1 MDGRG
6 TATQNGQDRTAG
18 EVGILDLMAVLV
30 RQWRVIVLSLVA
42 ALAVGVAVLLLQP
55 TRYVAQVVVVP
66 AGHASS
72 ASTQLLGGQLSAGL
86 LAQLSLGGSSDE
98 LIGAILESRTLRDS
112 IAQRVAPDSLAADA
126 IRTVVDKHAKTKT
139 NDDGSIAITVKDT
152 DPRRAAQIANAYP
165 SIANLIASQL
175 SAEAAL
181 RKHEFLRREL
191 DDARERLYASE
202 QRMTAFQRSK
212 DLPEVQEQARRSID
226 VAATLQQRIMEQEM
240 DIVQLE
246 RSATHDNPE
255 LQTARA
261 ELATLQNQLRQMT
274 SDSGGNHV
282 LLSLRSSPDL
292 KAASARLLRQYSQD
306 EQVYNMLMASYVQT
320 QLDAQSDLPVLSVLD
335 PALVPTGPDH
345 SLWSIVAVLSVFAG
359 FVVGVGGAVMREYL
373 IRARSDPEN
382 ATFFIALADL
392 RRDVSHLLP
401 GRARTRA

>member
-1 MDGRG
+1 MDGRS
-6 TATQNGQDRTAG
+6 TVVNNGQDRVVG

-30 RQWRVIVLSLVA
+30 RQWRVIVLAMVA
-42 ALAVGVAVLLLQP
+42 ALAVGVAVLLFQP
-55 TRYVAQVVVVP
+55 TRYVAGVVVVP
-66 AGHASS
+66 AGDASS
-72 ASTQLLGGQLSAGL
+72 TPAQLFGGQLSAGL
-86 LAQLSLGGSSDE
+86 LAQLSLGSGSDE
-98 LIGAILESRTLRDS
+98 LIGAILKSRTLRDS

-139 NDDGSIAITVKDT
+139 NDDGSIAITVKDV

-165 SIANLIASQL
+165 SIVNLIASQL

-181 RKHEFLRREL
+181 RKQEFLRREL

-202 QRMTAFQRSK
+202 QQMTTFQRTK
-212 DLPEVQEQARRSID
+212 ELPEVQEQARRSID

-240 DIVQLE
+240 NIVQLE

-261 ELATLQNQLRQMT
+261 ELATLRHQLGQLT
-274 SDSGGNHV
+274 SDSGGTQV

-306 EQVYNMLMASYVQT
+306 EQVYNSLMASYIQT

-335 PALVPTGPDH
+335 PAIIPTGPDH

-359 FVVGVGGAVMREYL
+359 LVIGVGGAVVREYL
-373 IRARSDPEN
+373 TRARSDPEN

-392 RRDVSHLLP
+392 RRDVSRLLP